1 MNKYVR
7 LLSGL
12 LVVGLIVVLAGCGT
26 KERSEF
32 FPVSPRVVSGIQDFS
47 FSGLEDDHLFFG
59 DWGGIEFDG
68 KNFRTLHGEG
78 GGLRFETLSRE
89 ARMLYLTVRTGRR
102 STLSV
107 SLNGRKI
114 KEVPTG
120 ANREGHH
127 KILLP
132 KKLLRPDENRLSI
145 QNQQLEPVKI
155 YRLRLIPARLVNKY
169 KYPEGGEVDEIVL
182 PARLS
187 YFLWA
192 QADTFELSFDKPV
205 RHISLSL
212 FDEQGKIREFPFKN
226 KGKVNIDLS
235 PWQDR
240 MVKLTL
246 HLKDSHKIVR
256 IKTSGFGRRKTKGK
270 KNDPIARV
278 EKQWLNSGGQYNV
291 LLLLLDS
298 ARPDRFSAYGC
309 ERRTTPHIDRLARHA
324 LVFSRAS
331 AEAAYTLAST
341 ASLFSGLPP
350 DYHNA
355 VSNYYGGLN
364 TDIDTL
370 AEMYRRKDYF
380 TAAVSAIPYCGRA
393 FNMQQGFDEF
403 IELFKGKEQ
412 ALAEEFVPHFKK
424 LVARAQKE
432 QKKFFIYLH
441 IREPHIDFLM
451 KPPFFGAFHQGYETY
466 PSPDFLKRLKD
477 IYFGTGKYRNRHY
490 TAEDIAL
497 LSDSYDENLL
507 SADAAVGQI
516 LTVLAEEG
524 LSDRTVK
531 IVLADHGEGLNEH
544 GLIGHNVVLYREGLD
559 IPLIID
565 IPGLTESKITVDYP
579 VSTTDL
585 SAALMQAVGQSSPS
599 RPFQPAGGLFQPVN
613 RKLLIARS
621 IFFARFF
628 PFYVL
633 QQGKYRCLIPFP
645 RSARKI
651 RLYDIDNDPAE
662 KNRLNRPFVQ
672 EYFYFQLQNF
682 FRRKKNVQSIP
693 QKTDFKKEDLDSLKS
708 LGYL

>member
-1 MNKYVR
+1 MNRYVKF
-7 LLSGL
+7 LSGL
-12 LVVGLIVVLAGCGT
+12 LVVALIVGFSGCGG
-26 KERSEF
+26 KEQRTF
-32 FPVSPRVVSGIQDFS
+32 LPVSPRLVSGIQDFS

-59 DWGGIEFDG
+59 DWGGVEFDG
-68 KNFRTLHGEG
+68 KNFRTLHAKG
-78 GGLRFETLSRE
+78 GGLRFETLSSE
-89 ARMLYLTVRTGRR
+89 TRMLHLSVRTERR

-107 SLNGRKI
+107 SLNDRKI
-114 KEVPTG
+114 KELATG
-120 ANREGHH
+120 ANRQSLH

-132 KKLLRPDENRLSI
+132 RRLLRLDENRLSI
-145 QNQQLEPVKI
+145 QNRQSEPVKI

-169 KYPEGGEVDEIVL
+169 KYPQGTEVEEIVL

-187 YFLWA
+187 YFLWP
-192 QADTFELSFDKPV
+192 QADTFEISFDKPV
-205 RHISLSL
+205 QHILLSL
-212 FDEQGKIREFPFKN
+212 ADEQGKIREFPFKN
-226 KGKVNIDLS
+226 KGKVNIDLI
-235 PWQDR
+235 PWQDK

-246 HLKDSHKIVR
+246 QLKDPHKIVR
-256 IKTSGFGRRKTKGK
+256 IKTSGFWRRKAEREKS
-270 KNDPIARV
+270 DPIAKV
-278 EKQWLNSGGQYNV
+278 EKQWLERGGQYNV
-291 LLLLLDS
+291 LILLLDS

-309 ERRTTPHIDRLARHA
+309 ERQTTPHIDRLAQNA
-324 LVFSRAS
+324 LVFSRAN

-364 TDIDTL
+364 SDITTL
-370 AEMYRRKDYF
+370 AEMYRRKEYF
-380 TAAVSAIPYCGRA
+380 TAAVSAIPYCGKA

-403 IELFKGKEQ
+403 IELFKSKEQ
-412 ALAEEFVPHFKK
+412 ALAEEFVPQFKK

-432 QKKFFIYLH
+432 EKKFFIYLH

-451 KPPFFGAFHQGYETY
+451 KPPFFGAFHQGYESY
-466 PSPDFLKRLKD
+466 PNLDFLKRLKE
-477 IYFGTGKYRNRHY
+477 IYFGHGKYRNRDY
-490 TAEDIAL
+490 GAEDIAL

-524 LSDRTVK
+524 LSEQTVK

-544 GLIGHNVVLYREGLD
+544 GLIGHNVVLYREGLE
-559 IPLIID
+559 IPLIIG
-565 IPGLTESKITVDYP
+565 IPGLTEGKTTVDYP

-585 SAALMQAVGQSSPS
+585 SAALMRAVGQSPPPGPPQS
-599 RPFQPAGGLFQPVN
+599 AGGLFQPVK
-613 RKLLIARS
+613 RRLLIGRS

-633 QQGKYRCLIPFP
+633 RQGQYRCLIPFP
-645 RSARKI
+645 RSARES
-651 RLYDIDNDPAE
+651 RLYDIDTDPAE
-662 KNRLNRPFVQ
+662 KIRLDRPFVQ

-682 FRRKKNVQSIP
+682 FSQKKNVQSLP
-693 QKTDFKKEDLDSLKS
+693 RKTDFKKEDLDSLKS